1 MGYLRNMI
9 DELSRRADDSDLI
22 ALLATS
28 RQGRLYNAV
37 LARELRDVA
46 GALRREL
53 EVRRLAL
60 LRQSNDMRI
69 GSSNDN

>member
-1 MGYLRNMI
+1 MKLLQEMI

-53 EVRRLAL
+53 EVRQLAL
-60 LRQSNDMRI
+60 LRQSNDMQLE
-69 GSSNDN
+69 SSNDN